1 MKTTPLNL
9 FIVDDDKFM
18 VAALKLFLQNRFQ
31 KDINVFTFYDGESC
45 LDCVNK
51 ETDIVILDYNMT
63 GKNGLDVLKSIK
75 NINPK
80 TEVIMLSGN
89 EDMATA
95 ISLFRAGA
103 SDYVLKGEGSWKK
116 LSKLVYQ
123 IVTAPIRIVVKE
135 FGVSKF
141 MAIFMFTFVLMG
153 LLVVAALQ
161 YMKP

>member
-1 MKTTPLNL
+1 MKKNTINL
-9 FIVDDDKFM
+9 FIVDDDKLM
-18 VAALKLFLQNRFQ
+18 VATLKQFLQNRFQ
-31 KDINVFTFYDGESC
+31 NDINVFTFYDGESC
-45 LDCVNK
+45 LESVNK
-51 ETDIVILDYNMT
+51 ETDVVILDYNMT

-75 NINPK
+75 MINPK

-116 LSKLVYQ
+116 LSKLVYH
-123 IVTAPIRIVVKE
+123 IVTAPIRIVVRE
-135 FGVSKF
+135 FGVSKY
-141 MAIFMFTFVLMG
+141 MAIFMLTFVLMG

-161 YMKP
+161 FMKP

>member
-1 MKTTPLNL
+1 MNAHTLNL
-9 FIVDDDKFM
+9 FIVDDDKLM
-18 VAALKLFLQNRFQ
+18 VATLKQFLLSKFG
-31 KDINVFTFYDGESC
+31 KDINIFTYYDGESC
-45 LDCVNK
+45 LEHVNK

-63 GKNGLDVLKSIK
+63 GANGLDVLKGIK
-75 NINPK
+75 IINPK

-116 LSKLVYQ
+116 LNKLVYH
-123 IVTAPIRIVVKE
+123 IITAPIRLVVRE
-135 FGVSKF
+135 FGVSKY
-141 MAIFMFTFVLMG
+141 MAIFMLTFVLMG

-161 YMKP
+161 FMKP